1 MRSWLPPAVLLLAAF
16 AAPASV
22 HAQLPATAAIEAYDY
37 GFRDPASPG
46 QSAVAVAVGGTVAFS
61 YPSGC
66 SAHNVV
72 FPAAAPTTCTQTAGP
87 VGGPVPPLPENPTGS
102 GWAGSC
108 RFDTAGTF
116 TFVCGLND
124 SMGGKVVVG
133 SSLPGPGP
141 SPGNP
146 PGGPPPGSPG
156 SPGSPGAPGSPGG
169 G

>member
-61 YPSGC
+61 YPSGF

-87 VGGPVPPLPENPTGS
+87 VGGPGPLPFRHRGAVHVRLRPARLDERQGGRRLLAARSRSEPRQPAGRPATGF
-102 GWAGSC
+102 AGIAGFAG
-108 RFDTAGTF
+108 RFRIARRR
-116 TFVCGLND
+116 
-124 SMGGKVVVG
+124 
-133 SSLPGPGP
+133 
-141 SPGNP
+141 
-146 PGGPPPGSPG
+146 
-156 SPGSPGAPGSPGG
+156 
-169 G
+169 